1 MGGASDELR
10 GPTKLEVWLQLK
22 SLLRAHKDG
31 AWTVR
36 PSNKQDAM
44 RLMKREY
51 PSRDWVLWI
60 RFDK

>member
-1 MGGASDELR
+1 MGGGLHELR
-10 GPTKLEVWLQLK
+10 ASTKLDVWLQLK
-22 SLLRAHKDG
+22 DLLQGHEND

-36 PSNKQDAM
+36 PSRKQDAM

-51 PSRDWVLWI
+51 PSRDWVLWV